1 MRKQK
6 AGALIKWE
14 YLNLTFSLKKLMEPQ
29 STRKSQQNSKLIEN
43 QRNQNRPQK
52 DSKRD
57 VELQVPEYN
66 SHVASIFS
74 KAMLL
79 WRLASKA
86 AS

>member
-1 MRKQK
+1 MENMYTCIFISENVSEK
-6 AGALIKWE
+6 IKR
-14 YLNLTFSLKKLMEPQ
+14 TH
-29 STRKSQQNSKLIEN
+29 
-43 QRNQNRPQK
+43 RNQSISPK
-52 DSKRD
+52 DSKEEN
-57 VELQVPEYN
+57 VELHVPEYN